1 MDPAELPVGDEV
13 RGATGVVCCWDSDI
27 VVLLIFGEALDETAG
42 PSSLPLLDG
51 AEVVEEYSVVPKDAE
66 LFMENVVIDPR
77 VVIMPIKQTNKK
89 KPINLF
95 PPPIQMFSL
104 YQISLL
110 QDSIK

>member
-51 AEVVEEYSVVPKDAE
+51 AEVVEEDAE
-66 LFMENVVIDPR
+66 LFMENVLIDPR

>member
-1 MDPAELPVGDEV
+1 MDPAELPVGDEI
-13 RGATGVVCCWDSDI
+13 RRAAGVACCWDSDI
-27 VVLLIFGEALDETAG
+27 AVLPIVGEALDETAG
-42 PSSLPLLDG
+42 PSSLPLLAG
-51 AEVVEEYSVVPKDAE
+51 AEVVEEYSVVPKAAE
-66 LFMENVVIDPR
+66 SFMEVAVIDPQ

-89 KPINLF
+89 KPIDLF